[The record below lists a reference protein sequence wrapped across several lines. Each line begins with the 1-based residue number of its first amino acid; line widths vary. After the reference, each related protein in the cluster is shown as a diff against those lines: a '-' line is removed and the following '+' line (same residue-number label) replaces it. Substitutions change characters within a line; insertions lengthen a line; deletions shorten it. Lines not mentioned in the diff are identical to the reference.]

1 MARLNFIVGFRYSR
15 KFTYQFSDSSPRAR
29 GAVKELIFQF
39 LLIFNHSLI
48 FLYPQ
53 IGMVQSQNCIYKQQ
67 GFSVSRSEKGD
78 WGFGL
83 RIISMLM

>member
-1 MARLNFIVGFRYSR
+1 MARLNLSVGFRHSR

-39 LLIFNHSLI
+39 FLIFNHPLI

-53 IGMVQSQNCIYKQQ
+53 IGMVQSQNCIISSRGSVYQ
-67 GFSVSRSEKGD
+67 GQKRGIGVLG
-78 WGFGL
+78 
-83 RIISMLM
+83 